1 MNADPFSG
9 RIIQALVPLF
19 VLVPTAAW
27 YSSAFSILG
36 LSVLLVLS
44 ALISGSE
51 VALFGLSAQDMV
63 WLKSQETPSSKRV
76 LKLLETPKRLL
87 ATILIANNA
96 VNIAIV
102 LLFTLV
108 SNNWFGDSSYLLFG
122 RIAIQTLFDIAVATV
137 LILIFG
143 EILPKI
149 YANRHAA
156 AFSLRM
162 SGALSVLDRLF
173 SGLSIP
179 MQRSTIW
186 LENRLAKRS
195 SSLSVDHLSQALE
208 LASDADTSNEEKR
221 ILEGIVTFG
230 NTDTK
235 QVMRPR
241 IDIFAIA
248 HNATFQAVISEVT
261 TKGYSRVPVYQ
272 ESIDKVIGVLF
283 LKDLLPHLDTEEFD
297 WLSLIREPF
306 FVPENKKLDD
316 LLLDFKSQ
324 KTHLAV
330 VVDEYGG
337 TSGIVTLEDV
347 IEEIVGDI
355 SDEFDDIDL
364 NYSRIDDRT
373 YVFEAKTSLKDFY
386 RVIQLEDPEVFEYS
400 KGESETLAGFVLEI
414 TKAFPKVGE
423 QIHFKGY
430 TFVVESLD
438 KRRLKRLKIKLPAQ
452 KGR

>member
-1 MNADPFSG
+1 MNADLFF
-9 RIIQALVPLF
+9 RKFFIITLPIPPL
-19 VLVPTAAW
+19 VLVSDVYT
-27 YSSAFSILG
+27 SLISIIG
-36 LSVLLVLS
+36 LITLLIAS

-51 VALFGLSAQDMV
+51 VALFGLSAQDIQ
-63 WLKSQETPSSKRV
+63 WLKAQESQSSERV
-76 LKLLETPKRLL
+76 LRLLDTPKKLL

-102 LLFTLV
+102 LLFT
-108 SNNWFGDSSYLLFG
+108 SISDRWFAASEYFLLD
-122 RIAIQTLFDIAVATV
+122 RIPLQTLIDIAIATA

-149 YANRHAA
+149 YANRNAA
-156 AFSLRM
+156 SFSVRISLV
-162 SGALSVLDRLF
+162 LTVLDRLF
-173 SGLSIP
+173 SVLSVP
-179 MQRSTIW
+179 MQNSTVW
-186 LENRLAKRS
+186 LENRLSKRTS
-195 SSLSVDHLSQALE
+195 SISVDHLSQALE
-208 LASDADTSNEEKR
+208 LASDSDTSNEEKR

-248 HNATFQAVISEVT
+248 HDAPFQEVINEVT

-283 LKDLLPHLDTEEFD
+283 LKDLLPHLDAEKFD
-297 WLSLIREPF
+297 WISLIREPF

-337 TSGIVTLEDV
+337 TSGIVTIEDV

-355 SDEFDDIDL
+355 SDEFDDVDL
-364 NYSRIDDRT
+364 IYSKIDDRT

-386 RVIQLEDPEVFEYS
+386 KAIQIEDPSVFEQH

-414 TKAFPKVGE
+414 TKGFPKLGE
-423 QIHFKGY
+423 NIRFRG
-430 TFVVESLD
+430 FVFIVESLD
-438 KRRLKRLKIKLPAQ
+438 NRRLKQLKIKLPAQ
-452 KGR
+452 N